1 MAMELHSG
9 HWVRGVSSGLVYW
22 WAPLLGQLLE
32 FWVHEAVAILAA
44 DLCDLIVELEGL
56 AEE

>member
-1 MAMELHSG
+1 
-9 HWVRGVSSGLVYW
+9 
-22 WAPLLGQLLE
+22 LGQLLE